1 MKRNR
6 GKNPVYILAC
16 MVVPWRFL
24 HTYYAKEEDSLVLSR
39 YCAETKSNSFKRQT
53 DVITLKKIV
62 QIGFEGDFDLKRAES
77 IKTGKYGSYKSQ
89 ECLFLLDDGA
99 VVGWNVRPYTKKQV
113 IDLLGEIDTKYT
125 VQLGEKLRSA
135 LSLNEDQKEGVAK

>member
-16 MVVPWRFL
+16 MVVPWRFIQ
-24 HTYYAKEEDSLVLSR
+24 TYYAEKDDSLILSR
-39 YCAETKSNSFKRQT
+39 YYAAAKSNGLKRQT
-53 DVITLKKIV
+53 DVIPLKKIV

-77 IKTGKYGSYKSQ
+77 IKNGKYGSYKSQ

-99 VVGWNVRPYTKKQV
+99 VVGWNVRPYTRKQV
-113 IDLLGEIDTKYT
+113 IDLLEEVTTKYT

-135 LSLNEDQKEGVAK
+135 LSFKEDR